1 METVPFETGAS
12 NLDYHRLRKSAD
24 LLASRDR
31 HAHAQGV
38 RDRALMELLNSSG
51 LRIAEVLNLRL
62 PQVEGRHL
70 KSVWCKGNRVRDV
83 LISKEAAG
91 LLQDYILNYRSDGED
106 FVFLNRDGRQ
116 LSRNGAADAFNK
128 IAALANISLTD
139 TEKIK
144 LHPHRLRHRH
154 AKKARDRMGDIFAQK
169 RLGHSSG
176 RYIER
181 YTRLSE
187 SEEEDIVDSI

>member
-1 METVPFETGAS
+1 
-12 NLDYHRLRKSAD
+12 
-24 LLASRDR
+24 
-31 HAHAQGV
+31 
-38 RDRALMELLNSSG
+38 MELLNSSG